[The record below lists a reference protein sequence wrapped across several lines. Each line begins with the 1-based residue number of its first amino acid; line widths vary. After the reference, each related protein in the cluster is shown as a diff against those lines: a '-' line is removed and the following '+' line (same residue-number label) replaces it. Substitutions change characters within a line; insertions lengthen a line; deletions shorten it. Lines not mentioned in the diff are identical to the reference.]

1 MWWRCS
7 SYRSNSISHRQWAES
22 ADRTHRHGGD
32 HTHSRAAHTQEKLS
46 EHCRIPRR
54 VLFSLV
60 NTLIIPLGPH
70 HFYSSKK
77 WHNPIISYTLFH
89 WSKTFFPLMHSAK
102 KASILPFAT
111 FTTPVSQV
119 AALELS
125 PQRPWRRAYTEASHQ
140 NLHTP
145 CHASYLLVSHLH
157 IAVPATRVP
166 ACSCN
171 LCILCTVKSLRTH
184 LMPHAGIWYRRW
196 MARILHS
203 WPGFSPNAWC
213 YAHLI

>member
-22 ADRTHRHGGD
+22 ADRTHRRGGD
-32 HTHSRAAHTQEKLS
+32 HTHSRAAHTQEKLA

-54 VLFSLV
+54 ILFSLV

-125 PQRPWRRAYTEASHQ
+125 AKSSAALAES
-140 NLHTP
+140 LHRGLPSEPTHPLP
-145 CHASYLLVSHLH
+145 CFVSACEPPPHCSTSNTGTSLLL
-157 IAVPATRVP
+157 
-166 ACSCN
+166 
-171 LCILCTVKSLRTH
+171 
-184 LMPHAGIWYRRW
+184 
-196 MARILHS
+196 
-203 WPGFSPNAWC
+203 
-213 YAHLI
+213 